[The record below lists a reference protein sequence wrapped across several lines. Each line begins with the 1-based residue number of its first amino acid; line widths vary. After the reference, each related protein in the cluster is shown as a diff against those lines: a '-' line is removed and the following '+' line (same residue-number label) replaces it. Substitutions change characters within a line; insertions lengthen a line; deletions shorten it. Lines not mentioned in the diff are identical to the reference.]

1 MSNVEILIDSFA
13 CRLSFVQPG
22 VKYIFMTNRGG
33 GHLAHRLID
42 TILLR
47 QLLFA
52 VAVACRGSLLL
63 YWINVGI
70 NNDQQ
75 TKNLC

>member
-1 MSNVEILIDSFA
+1 
-13 CRLSFVQPG
+13 
-22 VKYIFMTNRGG
+22 MTNRGG

-52 VAVACRGSLLL
+52 VAVAVVVLSCL

-75 TKNLC
+75 TKISVDSWLMMIYEMVPFALVG